1 MPKFVML
8 SIISPDGAARL
19 RESPERL
26 KEVNAEVEAMGGAIE
41 HQVALLGQWDFLTIL
56 ETPDVATMTRIA
68 TALNGRGTLK
78 TRTLTALDIDEFIAT
93 VGGDPG

>member
-19 RESPERL
+19 RENPERL
-26 KEVNAEVEAMGGAIE
+26 REVNAEVAAMGGRIE

-93 VGGDPG
+93 VGEGG